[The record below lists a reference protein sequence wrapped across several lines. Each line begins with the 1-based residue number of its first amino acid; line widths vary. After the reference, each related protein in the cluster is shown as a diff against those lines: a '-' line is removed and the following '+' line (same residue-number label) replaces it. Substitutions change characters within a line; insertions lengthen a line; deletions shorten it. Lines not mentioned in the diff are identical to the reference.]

1 LNFLVCFQGEE
12 KFTFVEECRNPLSVT
27 LLIKGPNKYT
37 LSQTKDAIRDGLRAI
52 INTVEDGFI
61 VAGAGAFEVAAHKAL
76 IAYKE
81 EVKGRARLGVQAFAD
96 AMLIIPKV
104 LAQNAGFDPQD
115 SMVKMQ
121 EAYTVGG
128 PLIGLDL
135 ESGEPTVPADLGI
148 FDNHRV
154 KKQILH
160 SCTVIASNLLL
171 VDEIMRAGL
180 SSLK

>member
-1 LNFLVCFQGEE
+1 MSFVLLVTEY
-12 KFTFVEECRNPLSVT
+12 VVP
-27 LLIKGPNKYT
+27 
-37 LSQTKDAIRDGLRAI
+37 
-52 INTVEDGFI
+52 
-61 VAGAGAFEVAAHKAL
+61 GAGAFEVAAHKAL

-121 EAYTVGG
+121 EAYIVDG
-128 PLIGLDL
+128 PLVGLDL

-148 FDNHRV
+148 FDNYRV

-160 SCTVIASNLLL
+160 SWL
-171 VDEIMRAGL
+171 VTI
-180 SSLK
+180 SSFSIVVNCI

>member
-1 LNFLVCFQGEE
+1 
-12 KFTFVEECRNPLSVT
+12 
-27 LLIKGPNKYT
+27 
-37 LSQTKDAIRDGLRAI
+37 
-52 INTVEDGFI
+52 
-61 VAGAGAFEVAAHKAL
+61 
-76 IAYKE
+76 
-81 EVKGRARLGVQAFAD
+81 
-96 AMLIIPKV
+96 MLCSFIPKV
-104 LAQNAGFDPQD
+104 LAQNGGFDPQD
-115 SMVKMQ
+115 SIVKMQ
-121 EAYTVGG
+121 EAYIANG

-148 FDNHRV
+148 FDNYRV